1 MNFQNS
7 INCLSTTLGESNID
21 TDHLPILLIIGFAI
35 FAGGLGAKLFQK
47 MRIPQVVG
55 YIIIGV
61 ILGRSGLQFISD
73 NAIASLNLFNYF
85 ALGVIGFMIGGE
97 LKLSVFRKF
106 GKQFLTILFAEGLSA
121 FIIVTSLTFLVS
133 FYFMGGEP
141 NGVHKAAALALLLGS
156 ISAATAPAATV
167 DVLWEYKTRG
177 PLTTTVFAI
186 VALDDGL
193 GLLLYGI
200 ASTIAKTLIGMGGQG
215 GFLDA
220 MGHCAWDI
228 FGALGLGLIAGILLN
243 WVLRYSR
250 DHDKS
255 LVFIIGSLG
264 AIIGTALAL
273 KVDTILSAMMLGA
286 CLVNFAPRRSEE
298 SFKMV
303 EQFSPPIY
311 VLFFVIVGARLSIG
325 DMHGWMWALAIAFV
339 VGRSSGKILG
349 AYLGSRW
356 SKAAEGVRKYLGLC
370 LFSQAGVAIG
380 LAILT
385 STRFPAE
392 IGNAVVLIVT
402 ATTFI
407 VQLIGPPCVKIA
419 VAKAGEVGKNITAE
433 DLMKT
438 YTVSDVMDKKVTT
451 FKPSDT
457 FGSIIQALG
466 DTDANTY
473 PVVDDNHKLLGIIT
487 IEDLKNP
494 LGSHGLTN
502 LLVAYDLMK
511 PVVEKAELHLP
522 LQDAVI
528 KMKDLHLEYLPVV
541 SDSKDGSATDMI
553 FKGLVEA
560 RKVDRKL
567 SREIIRRQEAVVDQ
581 EQASRYRDAINRK
594 KSQA

>member
-1 MNFQNS
+1 MDF
-7 INCLSTTLGESNID
+7 LPTID
-21 TDHLPILLIIGFAI
+21 LDHLPILLIIGFAI

-61 ILGRSGLQFISD
+61 ILGRSGLEFIGED
-73 NAIASLNLFNYF
+73 AIKSLNFFNYF

-97 LKLSVFRKF
+97 LKLEVFKKF
-106 GKQFLTILFAEGLSA
+106 GKQFMIILFAEGMAA
-121 FIIVTSLTFLVS
+121 FFAVSILTFFVS
-133 FYFMGGEP
+133 WHFMGYEP
-141 NGVHKAAALALLLGS
+141 DGVARAAALALLLGS

-193 GLLLYGI
+193 GLLLYGV
-200 ASTIAKTLIGMGGQG
+200 ASSIAKNLVGGTG
-215 GFLDA
+215 GGLWQSLA
-220 MGHCAWDI
+220 TSAWDI
-228 FGALGLGLIAGILLN
+228 FGALFLGLIGGVILN

-255 LVFIIGSLG
+255 LVFILGSL
-264 AIIGTALAL
+264 ITLIGIALVS

-303 EQFSPPIY
+303 ERFSPPIY

-325 DMHGWMWALAIAFV
+325 AMHGWMWALAIAFV
-339 VGRSSGKILG
+339 LGRSGGKILG
-349 AYLGSRW
+349 AYMGSRW
-356 SKAAEGVRKYLGLC
+356 AKAAEGVRKYLGLC

-385 STRFPAE
+385 STRFAGE
-392 IGNAVVLIVT
+392 IGDHVILIVT

-407 VQLIGPPCVKIA
+407 VQIIGPPCVKIA
-419 VAKAGEVGKNITAE
+419 VSKAGEVGKNITRE

-438 YTVSDVMDKKVTT
+438 YTVADVMEKKVVT
-451 FKPSDT
+451 FKESDT
-457 FGSIIQALG
+457 FGQIIQALG
-466 DTDANTY
+466 ETDSNTY
-473 PVVDDNHKLLGIIT
+473 PVISEDKKLLGVIT
-487 IEDLKNP
+487 IDDLKNP

-511 PVVEKAELHLP
+511 PVTEKTELHTQLSEAMTTM
-522 LQDAVI
+522 QE
-528 KMKDLHLEYLPVV
+528 LHLEYLPVV
-541 SDSKDGSATDMI
+541 SDHPEGQPGDMI
-553 FKGLVEA
+553 FKGLLEA

-581 EQASRYRDAINRK
+581 EQASRYRDAINK
-594 KSQA
+594 KKTAKGA